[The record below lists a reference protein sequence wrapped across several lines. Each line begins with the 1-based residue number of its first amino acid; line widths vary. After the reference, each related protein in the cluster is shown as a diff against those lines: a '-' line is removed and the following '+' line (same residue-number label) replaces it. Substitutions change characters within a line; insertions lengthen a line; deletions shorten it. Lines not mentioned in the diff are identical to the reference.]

1 MEVKGSD
8 LQREITHFRY
18 KYKNKIKLGS
28 EKDGWLPKVIDEPF
42 DPIKE
47 NDYPHVTDEYL
58 TMETGE
64 RMAIYIGGG
73 ITLTLFVLFTIDW
86 IQHGFWGWFALLLYL
101 FFLGY
106 SVFSII
112 AYFTLPPKEIIINR
126 KDGLITFPGW
136 YWIDNVTMRFADIKF
151 GYTSGGPNLI
161 GGYILQIL
169 RPDRIGTFEKFP
181 LGCGN
186 CYIDLSFLTWY
197 MDKNRP
203 LPPGKAFDPY
213 RERDFQR
220 RKKEKFPPP
229 LYPASIPTPEAT
241 PAQQKEREKFWRG

>member
-8 LQREITHFRY
+8 LQREITHLRY
-18 KYKNKIKLGS
+18 KYKNRLF
-28 EKDGWLPKVIDEPF
+28 EKGQESWLPKVIDEPF
-42 DPIKE
+42 DPINE
-47 NDYPHVTDEYL
+47 GYFNYANDEFITFGTIEKIP
-58 TMETGE
+58 
-64 RMAIYIGGG
+64 IYWGGG
-73 ITLTLFVLFTIDW
+73 LTLILFILFIIDW

-101 FFLGY
+101 FFFGY
-106 SVFSII
+106 TVFSII

-136 YWIDNVTMRFADIKF
+136 YWLGNVTMRFADIKF

-161 GGYILQIL
+161 GGYMLQIL
-169 RPDRIGTFEKFP
+169 RPDRFGTFELFT
-181 LGCGN
+181 LINAN
-186 CYIDLSFLTWY
+186 CYESLSFLTWY

-203 LPPGKAFDPY
+203 LPPGKEFAPY
-213 RERDFQR
+213 REKDFQR

-241 PAQQKEREKFWRG
+241 PAQQNEREKFWRG